1 MKIPEKVK
9 IGGIDYEV
17 IMVPLKSE
25 ELNYGDAIGSIT
37 HTDCKIW
44 INKDMPIQKQQ
55 ETLIHEIIHAIDV
68 FVGDSNCEYF
78 EENVESFG
86 KVLYQVL
93 RDNNLNITGK
103 REPV

>member
-1 MKIPEKVK
+1 MLLQLPDRIK

-17 IMVPLKSE
+17 ILVPLKSE
-25 ELNYGDAIGSIT
+25 ELDYGDNIGCIR

-44 INKDMPIQKQQ
+44 INKDMPVQKQQ

-68 FVGDSNCEYF
+68 FIGDRDHEKP
-78 EENVESFG
+78 EEHVEEFG

-93 RDNNLNITGK
+93 RDNDLNIK
-103 REPV
+103 